1 MFEHYLNNFK
11 LNNDYSY
18 ETVYKIKEE
27 LFEKYNI
34 DIIIKKC
41 KMFDF
46 HNSKPNNQIYKTHYN
61 VEILDNKKQ
70 IKLPLNACYEFNKE
84 IECVIYSINYS
95 IDNLIKS

>member
-46 HNSKPNNQIYKTHYN
+46 HNSKPGNQIYKTNYN

-84 IECVIYSINYS
+84 IECVIYLINYS

>member
-46 HNSKPNNQIYKTHYN
+46 YNSKPNDQRYKTYYN
-61 VEILDNKKQ
+61 VEILDDKKQ
-70 IKLPLNACYEFNKE
+70 IKLPLNTCYEFNKE
-84 IECVIYSINYS
+84 IECVIYSIKYS